1 MLRHELMTFFE
12 GVACIGRTHSNWAD
26 GVFAFHDGEEI
37 GPRMLVE
44 LAKQTGLSPDNFR

>member
-12 GVACIGRTHSNWAD
+12 GEACIGRTHLNRTD

-37 GPRMLVE
+37 GPRMLVG
-44 LAKQTGLSPDNFR
+44 LAKQTGLSPENFR